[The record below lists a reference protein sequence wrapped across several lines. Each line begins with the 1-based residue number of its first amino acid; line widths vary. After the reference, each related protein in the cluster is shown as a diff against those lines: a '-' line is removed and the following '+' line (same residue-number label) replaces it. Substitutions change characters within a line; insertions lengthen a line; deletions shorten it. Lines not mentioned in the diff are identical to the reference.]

1 EKKLLQGKIKVS
13 ELPSVWDD
21 MIEDYLGKRPD
32 KDADG
37 VLQDIHWSWGQ
48 FATFPGYSLG
58 NIIVGMLWSALTK
71 KGLLPIKGDKSI
83 ALLKS
88 WLAENIDKRRAVY
101 SPKELLN
108 GVFGNAFDPLGPV
121 G

>member
-1 EKKLLQGKIKVS
+1 
-13 ELPSVWDD
+13 
-21 MIEDYLGKRPD
+21 MIEDYLGKRPG

-58 NIIVGMLWSALTK
+58 NIIAGMLWSALTK
-71 KGLLPIKGDKSI
+71 KGLLPTKGDKSI
-83 ALLKS
+83 ATLKS
-88 WLAENIDKRRAVY
+88 WLAENIHKPGSTY

-108 GVFGNAFDPLGPV
+108 RVFGKGYDPSGLV
-121 G
+121 GYLENKYLAKN